1 MHLTLALLAGAL
13 AALGGVGQLDLDCG
27 HARDTRREVGRTRLS
42 EIEQAED
49 VARVAREQALARCP
63 GGARGAG
70 CRTATRERFEAAW
83 TRQKAAIEARYQ
95 ALLRDFE
102 ARCAGV
108 LARAAPPARLGV
120 QSLLVSDRAGARSRE
135 APCAESSFSE
145 SGSSSCE
152 SSPIPSPARARS

>member
-83 TRQKAAIEARYQ
+83 PRQKAAIEPRYQ
-95 ALLRDFE
+95 GRLADFE
-102 ARCAGV
+102 
-108 LARAAPPARLGV
+108 RAWR
-120 QSLLVSDRAGARSRE
+120 
-135 APCAESSFSE
+135 
-145 SGSSSCE
+145 
-152 SSPIPSPARARS
+152 